1 MKTKDELREAAVAKW
16 NADIPMLDNYI
27 REVAAE
33 DATHEL
39 FMWGLVWQE
48 VVMYILLDRQV
59 EFEDYQIIVDR
70 RGFNEKQ
77 RMYLKEMLIHIGIGE
92 ILSGQAA
99 VLEAAEKK
107 ALEAE
112 KEYTKIE
119 MICNLPDGIKPED
132 VWFPVAGVQRRV
144 APDEK

>member
-16 NADIPMLDNYI
+16 NADIPMLEKHILD
-27 REVAAE
+27 AE
-33 DATHEL
+33 DKDNEFFKWAIL
-39 FMWGLVWQE
+39 WQE

-77 RMYLKEMLIHIGIGE
+77 RVYLKEMLIHIGIGE
-92 ILSGQAA
+92 ILSGQAV

-107 ALEAE
+107 ALEVE
-112 KEYTKIE
+112 KEYTKS
-119 MICNLPDGIKPED
+119 K
-132 VWFPVAGVQRRV
+132 
-144 APDEK
+144 